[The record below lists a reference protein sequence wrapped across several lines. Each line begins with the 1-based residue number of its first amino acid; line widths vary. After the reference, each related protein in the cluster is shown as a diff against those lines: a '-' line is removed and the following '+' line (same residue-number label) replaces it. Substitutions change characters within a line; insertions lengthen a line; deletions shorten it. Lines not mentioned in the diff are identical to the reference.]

1 MNRTDKEVFQEHI
14 TAHFILRNKNFA
26 DFVRYIKGVFNK
38 NLEYRRQPGGLLCA
52 PLSPNLQPFPT
63 WTRSFGLHTKD

>member
-14 TAHFILRNKNFA
+14 TAHFILRNKNFV

-38 NLEYRRQPGGLLCA
+38 NLE
-52 PLSPNLQPFPT
+52 
-63 WTRSFGLHTKD
+63 